1 MIADADIGLAL
12 PGDASAI
19 AALSRDSIEV
29 GLPWRWTAARVARAI
44 RDRETNVVVVRR
56 GGGLAAFGI
65 MSYRGDEAHLL
76 LLAVRRD
83 CRRSGI
89 GSAVLAWLE
98 RVARIAGMERIVL
111 EARRDNAAARSF
123 YSEQGYHERFIVP
136 AMYSGVIDGV
146 GLVKCLRDCSP
157 ATD

>member
-1 MIADADIGLAL
+1 VIADADIGLAL
-12 PGDASAI
+12 PADAAAI

-56 GGGLAAFGI
+56 DGGLAAFGI

-89 GSAVLAWLE
+89 GSAVLTWLE
-98 RVARIAGMERIVL
+98 RVARIGGIERIVL

-123 YSEQGYHERFIVP
+123 YSQQGYHECFIVP
-136 AMYSGVIDGV
+136 AMYSGAIDGV
-146 GLVKCLRDCSP
+146 GMVKCLRDRSP
-157 ATD
+157 AKD

>member
-1 MIADADIGLAL
+1 VIADADIGLAL
-12 PGDASAI
+12 PADAAAI

-56 GGGLAAFGI
+56 GGSLAAFGI

-98 RVARIAGMERIVL
+98 GVARVAGIQRIVL

-123 YSEQGYHERFIVP
+123 YGVHGYHERFIVP
-136 AMYSGVIDGV
+136 ALYSGVVDGV
-146 GLVKCLRDCSP
+146 GLVKWLRSP
-157 ATD
+157 EPTTD